1 MIQLWSTTV
10 ELRDEIRG
18 RAAAGR
24 GNRKGREPIGLSA
37 SELVSR
43 LCDLERIKAERA
55 DQRIQKGGKGG
66 AAG

>member
-1 MIQLWSTTV
+1 MRFVDEQQQAV
-10 ELRDEIRG
+10 ET
-18 RAAAGR
+18 
-24 GNRKGREPIGLSA
+24 GREGKLIGLSA

-55 DQRIQKGGKGG
+55 DQRVQKGEKGG